1 MKSADLIESMKKRI
15 LIVDDE
21 PITTRLIRLNLE
33 QTNRYEAREEN
44 DSVQVI
50 AAAHE
55 FRPDLILMDV
65 IMPNLDGGDVVSR
78 LKTDPKLK
86 HIPVV
91 FLTATVRK
99 AEVDKFGGIIGGFPF
114 LGKPHSAQELIA
126 CIEKH
131 IGV

>member
-1 MKSADLIESMKKRI
+1 MKRRI

-21 PITTRLIRLNLE
+21 PPTTRLLRLNLE
-33 QTNRYEAREEN
+33 QTNRYEVREEN
-44 DSVQVI
+44 DSLRVI

-65 IMPNLDGGDVVSR
+65 VMPNLDGGDVVSR
-78 LKTDPKLK
+78 LKADPRLK
-86 HIPVV
+86 NIPVV

-99 AEVDKFGGIIGGFPF
+99 AEVDSFGGIIGGFPF
-114 LGKPHSAQELIA
+114 LGKPVGAQELIA

-131 IGV
+131 LPA

>member
-1 MKSADLIESMKKRI
+1 MKKRI

-21 PITTRLIRLNLE
+21 EATTRLIRLNLE
-33 QTNRYEAREEN
+33 QTDRYEVREEN
-44 DSVQVI
+44 DSLRVI

-65 IMPNLDGGDVVSR
+65 IMPELDGGDVVSR

-86 HIPVV
+86 NIPVV

-99 AEVDKFGGIIGGFPF
+99 KEVDNFGGIIGGFPF
-114 LGKPHSAQELIA
+114 IGKPASAQELITCLERHLGA
-126 CIEKH
+126 
-131 IGV
+131 